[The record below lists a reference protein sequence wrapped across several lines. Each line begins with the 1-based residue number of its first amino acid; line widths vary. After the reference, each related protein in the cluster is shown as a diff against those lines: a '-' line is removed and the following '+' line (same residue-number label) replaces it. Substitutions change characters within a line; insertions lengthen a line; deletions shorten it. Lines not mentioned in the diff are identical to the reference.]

1 MDSTTKKRAVGTY
14 SYFILQLDLRFLTPT
29 VCTRPGDVGILTTIP
44 RKSRSNFHSPSFKSP
59 DRCDNTAIGTFWD
72 FVENCPPPTKGAR
85 TARASAHSSSAPRAC
100 SVPSALVSGNALP
113 ARRHTRRCRAR
124 FREQTVPRA
133 NGSESKRFREPGHCQ
148 PPTVS
153 LYSMQTNPPPW
164 NGTAW
169 GIFVSKQRGMLPDV
183 ESSLTFV
190 RHSSLEAG

>member
-1 MDSTTKKRAVGTY
+1 M
-14 SYFILQLDLRFLTPT
+14 
-29 VCTRPGDVGILTTIP
+29 TTIP

-133 NGSESKRFREPGHCQ
+133 RPLPAAYSVLVQYADK
-148 PPTVS
+148 PPTVE
-153 LYSMQTNPPPW
+153 W
-164 NGTAW
+164 NGVGHFRQQAAGYAARRGEFVDIRAALQLGSGLMVSQMANYLRGTAVPEYKC
-169 GIFVSKQRGMLPDV
+169 GFQVSLFVHFVCAVWLLP
-183 ESSLTFV
+183 
-190 RHSSLEAG
+190 G

>member
-133 NGSESKRFREPGHCQ
+133 NGSESQATASRLQCPC
-148 PPTVS
+148 TVCR
-153 LYSMQTNPPPW
+153 QTPH
-164 NGTAW
+164 
-169 GIFVSKQRGMLPDV
+169 RGM
-183 ESSLTFV
+183 ERRGAFSSASSGVCCPTWRV
-190 RHSSLEAG
+190 R